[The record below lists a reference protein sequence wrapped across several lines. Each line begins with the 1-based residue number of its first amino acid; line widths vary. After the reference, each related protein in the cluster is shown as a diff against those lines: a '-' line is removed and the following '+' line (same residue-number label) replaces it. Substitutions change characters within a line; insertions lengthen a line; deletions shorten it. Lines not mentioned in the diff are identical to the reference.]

1 MNCSWPV
8 HDFFMPCLRLVQ
20 KLCIT
25 RSWLVHCLWLVYNWF
40 TTVLWLVHHLFI
52 TCLWH
57 VHYFFRICSLLHYLV
72 ISSSLL
78 VLDLFMTCSWLFQN
92 FFTYWQ
98 LLKFYL
104 LMNCSHFIHSFKFL
118 HLHFFSRL
126 WLTSLTQLPFNYF
139 NLFPSLEVLCFS
151 HLPRSK
157 FTKRNKLNRLV
168 GLSLAQLS
176 PSLFSPFFELLRHP

>member
-1 MNCSWPV
+1 
-8 HDFFMPCLRLVQ
+8 
-20 KLCIT
+20 
-25 RSWLVHCLWLVYNWF
+25 
-40 TTVLWLVHHLFI
+40 
-52 TCLWH
+52 
-57 VHYFFRICSLLHYLV
+57 
-72 ISSSLL
+72 
-78 VLDLFMTCSWLFQN
+78 MTCSWLVHYLFMTFSLLFQN
-92 FFTYWQ
+92 LFITSLLGHKFFITCSGLVHDLFMTILKLFH
-98 LLKFYL
+98 LLTTFEILLVDELFTFYSKFFPDL
-104 LMNCSHFIHSFKFL
+104 FPTFSWLAHSFEFL

-176 PSLFSPFFELLRHP
+176 PSLFSNLILFLQSFQME